1 MHANANI
8 PITVKLQP
16 NFNDIEIVPI
26 EANTITPT
34 IIHKLII
41 EIFINNLDIP
51 NFFFIYYSAFVY
63 NTQIFAFLLT
73 LSLFAFDIKSIL
85 LASLSKAR

>member
-16 NFNDIEIVPI
+16 NFNDIEIVPT
-26 EANTITPT
+26 EANTIKPT
-34 IIHKLII
+34 I
-41 EIFINNLDIP
+41 INNLDIS

-85 LASLSKAR
+85 LASLSKDK